1 MKTALD
7 AFGEAD
13 FSWVKPLESIW
24 SDADATIRGPNETL
38 EDGLVATL
46 LQQTKDASRKPPGRV
61 LVGQA
66 GMGVDGAQVDLAT
79 NLLPRHTAIIAGA
92 GSGKT
97 VLLRRIVEEAAL
109 ARIPAIVIDP
119 NNDLSRFG
127 DAWPERP
134 AGFTAEDEAK
144 ARRYAESVDVL
155 DAGSTRRQPAVL
167 VRAA

>member
-66 GMGVDGAQVDLAT
+66 GIGRLISSAICAARSGWLA
-79 NLLPRHTAIIAGA
+79 A
-92 GSGKT
+92 GSFCSTSLGS
-97 VLLRRIVEEAAL
+97 RI
-109 ARIPAIVIDP
+109 
-119 NNDLSRFG
+119 FG
-127 DAWPERP
+127 RVPH
-134 AGFTAEDEAK
+134 
-144 ARRYAESVDVL
+144 
-155 DAGSTRRQPAVL
+155 
-167 VRAA
+167 